1 MAPDKRTKKMESLF
15 QQRNQSINYRKQEHE
30 IKKKKIKNMDP
41 AKPLWQKI
49 RMQMQQEATLR
60 KNQHFGKHIKM
71 AVTKS
76 RD

>member
-1 MAPDKRTKKMESLF
+1 MKL
-15 QQRNQSINYRKQEHE
+15 Q
-30 IKKKKIKNMDP
+30 KKIKNMDP